1 MKNKL
6 LVSTVVAAS
15 LLAPAVAFA
24 QTSAPPDSTGPST
37 AQRDMAAPQAAK
49 PATHHAMKSTH
60 MKPGTTTGM
69 SSSTGRTRPGGE
81 SVSRKPAD

>member
-37 AQRDMAAPQAAK
+37 AESSMPHATKTAPG
-49 PATHHAMKSTH
+49 THHAMKSTH

-69 SSSTGRTRPGGE
+69 SSSKNRTRPGGE

>member
-1 MKNKL
+1 MRSKL
-6 LVSTVVAAS
+6 IIPGIVAVS

-24 QTSAPPDSTGPST
+24 QTSAPPDSTGPGT
-37 AQRDMAAPQAAK
+37 AQSDMAAPHAAK

-69 SSSTGRTRPGGE
+69 GSSTKSARPGGE

>member
-6 LVSTVVAAS
+6 LVSSIVAAS
-15 LLAPAVAFA
+15 LLAPAVAFS
-24 QTSAPPDSTGPST
+24 QTSAPPDNTGPSG
-37 AQRDMAAPQAAK
+37 AQTKA

-69 SSSTGRTRPGGE
+69 SSSTNRTRPGGE
-81 SVSRKPAD
+81 LVARKPAD

>member
-24 QTSAPPDSTGPST
+24 QNSAPPDSTGPGT
-37 AQRDMAAPQAAK
+37 AQTDMSAPHAAQ
-49 PATHHAMKSTH
+49 HAMKKS
-60 MKPGTTTGM
+60 GTTIGM
-69 SSSTGRTRPGGE
+69 GSGTRSRPGGE

>member
-24 QTSAPPDSTGPST
+24 QTSAPPDSTGPGT
-37 AQRDMAAPQAAK
+37 AQTDMSAPHAAK
-49 PATHHAMKSTH
+49 PAAQHAMKKS
-60 MKPGTTTGM
+60 GTTIGM
-69 SSSTGRTRPGGE
+69 GSGARSRPGGE

>member
-6 LVSTVVAAS
+6 LVSSVVAAS

-24 QTSAPPDSTGPST
+24 QSET
-37 AQRDMAAPQAAK
+37 AAPAAPHATK
-49 PATHHAMKSTH
+49 TAPAAHHDMKSTH

-69 SSSTGRTRPGGE
+69 SSSTNRTRPGGQ
-81 SVSRKPAD
+81 SVARKPAD